1 MARPGRA
8 CPRKAR
14 QGMTRFYSKQS
25 TENNKPEMITAT
37 ATLQGTSPYSQSK
50 VITSVKGPK
59 ETHDGFETRTWRER
73 LHTDENGNVIIPPT
87 TFKNCLSEAAKYLT
101 KQVPGQGKAT
111 YTKHFE
117 AGVMCLDPVPLP
129 FKAADVAGEKLH
141 VPSDGKRGGTKRVW
155 KTFPRIEAGWEAEV
169 TFYVL
174 DPLITEEVFREHLA
188 EAGNYIGIGRFRPR
202 NNGYYGRFIVK
213 GLKWRNGE

>member
-1 MARPGRA
+1 
-8 CPRKAR
+8 
-14 QGMTRFYSKQS
+14 
-25 TENNKPEMITAT
+25 
-37 ATLQGTSPYSQSK
+37 
-50 VITSVKGPK
+50 VITSAKSPK
-59 ETHDGFETRTWRER
+59 ETHDAFETRTWRER
-73 LHTDENGNVIIPPT
+73 LHTDDKGDVFIPPT

-117 AGVMCLDPVPLP
+117 AGVMCLDPVALPL
-129 FKAADVAGEKLH
+129 KAADVAGEKLH

-155 KTFPRIEAGWEAEV
+155 KTFPRIDAGWRANV

-174 DPLITEEVFREHLA
+174 DPLITEEVFREHLT

-202 NNGYYGRFIVK
+202 NNGYYGRFVVESLQWK
-213 GLKWRNGE
+213 DGE